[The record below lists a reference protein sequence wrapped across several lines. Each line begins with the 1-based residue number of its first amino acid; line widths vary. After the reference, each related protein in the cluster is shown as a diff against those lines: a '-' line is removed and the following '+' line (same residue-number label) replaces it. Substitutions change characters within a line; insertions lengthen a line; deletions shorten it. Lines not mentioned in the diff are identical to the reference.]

1 MTPGFGNYNAIFSL
15 TPAEILLFNP
25 ISGTLPVFR
34 TRQDAELTIGIYKR
48 TPILRG
54 RSEDENPWGLSFMQG
69 LFNITDDLHLFRT
82 EEDLTQDGW
91 HLTGNIFTRGAR
103 RMLPLYEAKMI
114 HLFDHRWASFIDGQ
128 IKISGN
134 EKRDPW
140 LTGLPRYWV
149 EETKVTEQLDRH
161 GWQKDWLFGW
171 RNICRSTDER
181 TTICSVL
188 PRVGVG
194 NSFPLALP
202 RSYHPACLYANLAS
216 FALDYVTRQ
225 KTPGTNLTYGYFSQ
239 LAVLRPDKY
248 SEFPTWD
255 PERNLF
261 EWVELRVLELTYT
274 ACDLSPF
281 AQDLGDDG
289 PPFRWD
295 EERRFAM
302 RAELDA
308 AFFHLYGIN
317 RDDVDYIMET
327 FPIVKRKDIQQYGT
341 FRTKDLILQI
351 YDAMTEATR
360 IGVSYQTLLNPP
372 PGRGHRHPAR

>member
-1 MTPGFGNYNAIFSL
+1 
-15 TPAEILLFNP
+15 
-25 ISGTLPVFR
+25 
-34 TRQDAELTIGIYKR
+34 
-48 TPILRG
+48 
-54 RSEDENPWGLSFMQG
+54 
-69 LFNITDDLHLFRT
+69 
-82 EEDLTQDGW
+82 
-91 HLTGNIFTRGAR
+91 
-103 RMLPLYEAKMI
+103 MLPLYEAKMI

-128 IKISGN
+128 IEDLSGN

-261 EWVELRVLELTYT
+261 EWVELRVLELTPCT
-274 ACDLSPF
+274 FDASHL
-281 AQDLGDDG
+281 AQDRGDG
-289 PPFRWD
+289 VPASPLPAEIAVRP
-295 EERRFAM
+295 FAM
-302 RAELDA
+302 RAELDPRR
-308 AFFHLYGIN
+308 FFHLY
-317 RDDVDYIMET
+317 RHQPRRVDYIMET

>member
-1 MTPGFGNYNAIFSL
+1 MPTSRHSRLITFAP
-15 TPAEILLFNP
+15 E
-25 ISGTLPVFR
+25 
-34 TRQDAELTIGIYKR
+34 DAR
-48 TPILRG
+48 
-54 RSEDENPWGLSFMQG
+54 
-69 LFNITDDLHLFRT
+69 
-82 EEDLTQDGW
+82 
-91 HLTGNIFTRGAR
+91 
-103 RMLPLYEAKMI
+103 
-114 HLFDHRWASFIDGQ
+114 
-128 IKISGN
+128 
-134 EKRDPW
+134 
-140 LTGLPRYWV
+140 
-149 EETKVTEQLDRH
+149 KVT
-161 GWQKDWLFGW
+161 
-171 RNICRSTDER
+171 SPT
-181 TTICSVL
+181 
-188 PRVGVG
+188 
-194 NSFPLALP
+194 A
-202 RSYHPACLYANLAS
+202 
-216 FALDYVTRQ
+216 
-225 KTPGTNLTYGYFSQ
+225 YFSQ

-360 IGVSYQTLLNPP
+360 IGVSTRPSSTHPQVVAIAIQLASCWTHHRARPKDGADGAPITREQYVTEPVDDIKPP
-372 PGRGHRHPAR
+372 RPPIAARPATRGTR